1 MSAYYYE
8 EPTVI
13 THETSL
19 VGGTTRYLGPTETK
33 GSRIKVTIHGMSK
46 TFPMSYSAH
55 NAHVEAFLRM
65 VEWWGYTVISSDPDM
80 IGNYDD
86 AREVQ
91 FIADSESGRGC
102 IYSVNVTMPS
112 PFRTPK
118 A

>member
-8 EPTVI
+8 KPTVS

-46 TFPMSYSAH
+46 TFNYNYAAS
-55 NAHVEAFLRM
+55 NAHVAAFLSM
-65 VEWWGYTVISSDPDM
+65 VEWWGYTVISGAPDW
-80 IGNYDD
+80 GNFDY

-102 IYSVNVTMPS
+102 IYAVNVTMPT
-112 PFRTPK
+112 PFRTPE

>member
-1 MSAYYYE
+1 
-8 EPTVI
+8 
-13 THETSL
+13 
-19 VGGTTRYLGPTETK
+19 
-33 GSRIKVTIHGMSK
+33 
-46 TFPMSYSAH
+46 
-55 NAHVEAFLRM
+55 M
-65 VEWWGYTVISSDPDM
+65 VEWWGYTVINTDPDM